1 MMIKPAIR
9 QLIPAAPQHWSQLP
23 HGHWLRQQVSQALAP
38 HCSKIFGYHLARVGA
53 LAADLALPD
62 LRVKHQ
68 FNLHTQ
74 APAEVITDLHHW
86 PFAEHSLDAVLLINQ
101 LEFDTDPHQ
110 LLREATHSLIAD
122 GYLLLVGM
130 NPFSPA
136 LLTGIW
142 PGRIDSYPWNGRYFT
157 RARVSDWLALLNYE
171 LIASEYIAPSLLID
185 ALAKPSA
192 GLLHLSRMLPLVGS
206 MYLLV
211 ARKRHYPLTLVRQKR
226 ALKATHGA
234 SLPVANSRSAKF
246 D

>member
-1 MMIKPAIR
+1 MMTKPAIR
-9 QLIPAAPQHWSQLP
+9 QLIPMAPQHWSQMP
-23 HGHWLRQQVSQALAP
+23 HGHWLRQQVSNALAP

-53 LAADLALPD
+53 LAADLALPE

-68 FNLHTQ
+68 FSLQTS
-74 APAEVITDLHHW
+74 APAEFITDLHHW
-86 PFAEHSLDAVLLINQ
+86 PFAEHSLDAVLMINQ
-101 LEFDTDPHQ
+101 LEFDADPHQ

-130 NPFSPA
+130 NPLSPA

-157 RARVSDWLALLNYE
+157 RARVSDWLALLNFE

-185 ALAKPSA
+185 ALPHASA
-192 GLLHLSRMLPLVGS
+192 GLLRLSRLLPLVGS

-211 ARKRHYPLTLVRQKR
+211 ARNRHYPLTVVRQKR
-226 ALKATHGA
+226 ARKTTHGA
-234 SLPVANSRSAKF
+234 TLPVANSHTAKL

>member
-1 MMIKPAIR
+1 MMIKPALR

-53 LAADLALPD
+53 LAADLTLPE

-68 FNLHTQ
+68 FSINSQ

-86 PFAEHSLDAVLLINQ
+86 PFAEHSLDAVLLVNQ

-122 GYLLLVGM
+122 GYLLVVGM
-130 NPFSPA
+130 NPISPA

-157 RARVSDWLALLNYE
+157 RARVSDWLSLLNYQ

-185 ALAKPSA
+185 ALPNPSA
-192 GLLHLSRMLPLVGS
+192 GLTRINRLLPQLGS
-206 MYLLV
+206 MYVLV
-211 ARKRHYPLTLVRQKR
+211 ARKRQYPLTVVRQRR
-226 ALKATHGA
+226 ALKTNHSAT
-234 SLPVANSRSAKF
+234 LPVASSHGVGL

>member
-1 MMIKPAIR
+1 MMTKPAIR
-9 QLIPAAPQHWSQLP
+9 QLIPSPPQHWSQLP

-38 HCSKIFGYHLARVGA
+38 HCSKIFGYHLARVGP
-53 LAADLALPD
+53 LAADLALPE

-68 FNLHTQ
+68 FSLQSQ

-86 PFAEHSLDAVLLINQ
+86 PFAEHSLDAVLLVNQ
-101 LEFDTDPHQ
+101 LEFDADPHQ

-130 NPFSPA
+130 NPLSPA

-157 RARVSDWLALLNYE
+157 RARVIDWLALLNYQ
-171 LIASEYIAPSLLID
+171 LIAAEYLAPSLLID
-185 ALAKPSA
+185 AFATPTT
-192 GLLHLSRMLPLVGS
+192 GLQRISRIAPQLGS

-211 ARKRHYPLTLVRQKR
+211 ARKRQYPLTLIRQKR
-226 ALKATHGA
+226 AVKTPQGA
-234 SLPVANSRSAKF
+234 SLPLANSHSTGL

>member
-1 MMIKPAIR
+1 MMTKPAIG
-9 QLIPAAPQHWSQLP
+9 QLIPAAPQHWSQMP
-23 HGHWLRQQVSQALAP
+23 HGHWLREQVSRALAP

-53 LAADLALPD
+53 LAADMPLPE

-68 FNLHTQ
+68 FSLQTQ
-74 APAEVITDLHHW
+74 APAEVIIDLHHW

-101 LEFDTDPHQ
+101 LEFDADPHQ

-122 GYLLLVGM
+122 GYLMLVGM
-130 NPFSPA
+130 NPLSPA

-171 LIASEYIAPSLLID
+171 LIASEYIAPSLMID
-185 ALAKPSA
+185 ALPNPST
-192 GLLHLSRMLPLVGS
+192 GLLRISSVVPMLGS
-206 MYLLV
+206 MYVLV
-211 ARKRHYPLTLVRQKR
+211 ARKRRYPLTVVRHKR
-226 ALKATHGA
+226 AIKAAHGA
-234 SLPVANSRSAKF
+234 SLPVANSHGIKF

>member
-1 MMIKPAIR
+1 MMTKPAIR
-9 QLIPAAPQHWSQLP
+9 RLIPAPPQQWSQMP
-23 HGHWLRQQVSQALAP
+23 HGHWLREQVSRALAP

-53 LAADLALPD
+53 LAADMPLPE

-68 FNLHTQ
+68 FSLQPQ

-101 LEFDTDPHQ
+101 LEFDPDPHQ

-130 NPFSPA
+130 NPLSPA
-136 LLTGIW
+136 LFTGIW

-171 LIASEYIAPSLLID
+171 LVAAEYIAPSLLID
-185 ALAKPSA
+185 ALPNPTT
-192 GLLHLSRMLPLVGS
+192 GLLGLSRIAPALGS
-206 MYLLV
+206 MYVLV
-211 ARKRHYPLTLVRQKR
+211 ARKRHYPLTVIRQKR
-226 ALKATHGA
+226 SLKAAHGGA
-234 SLPVANSRSAKF
+234 VPVVNKQQAEC